1 MFPPLSR
8 RLRCLLA
15 YQAFPAATVAC
26 LAVRL
31 TADLPLLTTR
41 WALLQLIALIALAA
55 FVSIGPQLPGLCGP
69 AHGILPVNE
78 TMDRLRG
85 WQGWRIMKG
94 HPTPATAAA
103 VNAMVL
109 RCWTGATEARLVWVA
124 RLGAACACCM
134 LGGGWLTC
142 PAAAHQATAPA
153 LQLAGALGCW
163 CCWTCIRRGAGMFMS
178 LQWDLLLSEVLL
190 LALPLCAM
198 APQSRLAAVLQ
209 LLPMQLLAFRHL

>member
-1 MFPPLSR
+1 
-8 RLRCLLA
+8 
-15 YQAFPAATVAC
+15 
-26 LAVRL
+26 
-31 TADLPLLTTR
+31 
-41 WALLQLIALIALAA
+41 
-55 FVSIGPQLPGLCGP
+55 
-69 AHGILPVNE
+69 
-78 TMDRLRG
+78 
-85 WQGWRIMKG
+85 MKG

-124 RLGAACACCM
+124 RIGAACACCM
-134 LGGGWLTC
+134 LGGGWLTG
-142 PAAAHQATAPA
+142 PAAAHQATPA

-209 LLPMQLLAFRHL
+209 LLPMQRRRRKKLLPLRQLLRRKPRKLPQRRPQLQLQRKRRGRQRRRERQLRQRG